1 MAAYAYKGFD
11 RAGKAIKGVI
21 DAESPKSAR
30 AKLRGQGL
38 FPSEIEEQKA
48 NDRSTKGSGLNVEID
63 FSRMFQ
69 RVSVDDLAQMTSQLA
84 TLINAGIPMVEALNA
99 LVDQTENPKLKLV
112 LVEIREQVNQG
123 DPLAKAMAKHPKIFN
138 NLFISMVAAG
148 EASGALDAVLKRL
161 AEYTEASVKLRNEVI
176 SSMTYPALMGGVS
189 VLIIAGLFLGVIP
202 RIRRIFD
209 SFDVTL
215 PFITRF
221 MLAFSD
227 FLQNYWYVMII
238 IVAAGIYGFR
248 YWVKTPQ
255 GTRRWDQFK
264 LSMPVFGRINRLVAV
279 SRFCRT
285 FATLLASGV
294 PILTAVN
301 ITKNVVQ
308 NVILAEAIE
317 NAGQNISEGESIAGP
332 LRESGQ
338 FPAMV
343 THMIAIGE
351 KTGELEPML
360 SKVSDS
366 YDTRVENMLRALTS
380 TLEPIMIVGLGGLVM
395 VVALSI
401 LLPMPN
407 LSSIAR

>member
-1 MAAYAYKGFD
+1 MAAYEYKGFD

-21 DAESPKSAR
+21 DADSPKSAR
-30 AKLRGQGL
+30 SKLRGQGL
-38 FPSEIEEQKA
+38 FPSEISEQKA
-48 NDRSTKGSGLNVEID
+48 DKATRGSGLNVEVD
-63 FSRMFQ
+63 FSKLFQ
-69 RVSVDDLAQMTSQLA
+69 RVTVDDIAQMTSQLA

-99 LVDQTENPKLKLV
+99 MVDQTENQKLKLV

-123 DPLAKAMAKHPKIFN
+123 DTLARAMSKHPKIFN
-138 NLFISMVAAG
+138 NLYISMVAAG
-148 EASGALDAVLKRL
+148 ESSGALDAVLARL
-161 AEYTEASVKLRNEVI
+161 SDYTESSVKLRNEVI
-176 SSMTYPALMGGVS
+176 SAMTYPGLMGGVS

-215 PFITRF
+215 PLITRF
-221 MLAFSD
+221 MLGFSD
-227 FLQNYWYVMII
+227 FLGTYWWVMILA
-238 IVAAGIYGFR
+238 VAGAVYGFR
-248 YWVKTPQ
+248 RWVKTPN
-255 GTRRWDQFK
+255 GIRRWDQFK
-264 LSMPVFGRINRLVAV
+264 LNMPVFGRINRLVAV

-285 FATLLASGV
+285 FATLLTSGV

-308 NVILAEAIE
+308 NTILAEAIE
-317 NAGQNISEGESIAGP
+317 NAGRNISEGESIAGP
-332 LRESGQ
+332 LRESGE

-360 SKVSDS
+360 AKVSDS

-401 LLPMPN
+401 LLPMLN